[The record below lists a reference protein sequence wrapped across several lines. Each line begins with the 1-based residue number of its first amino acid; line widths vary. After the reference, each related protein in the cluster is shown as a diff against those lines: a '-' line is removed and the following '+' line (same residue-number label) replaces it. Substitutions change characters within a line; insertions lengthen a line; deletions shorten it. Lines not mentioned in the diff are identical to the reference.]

1 MESANHGSN
10 ENLSNRSRTS
20 SCNSLERIQPDSTP
34 NASSLTHEGVMVRN
48 PLYFSALFNNNLLK
62 AFDLSLFGFSRKICI
77 DPLAED
83 HSRGSTWGGGVQ
95 FFSEKAY

>member
-62 AFDLSLFGFSRKICI
+62 AFDLSLFGFSRKICNLLLRI
-77 DPLAED
+77 IPGDQL
-83 HSRGSTWGGGVQ
+83 GGGGVQ